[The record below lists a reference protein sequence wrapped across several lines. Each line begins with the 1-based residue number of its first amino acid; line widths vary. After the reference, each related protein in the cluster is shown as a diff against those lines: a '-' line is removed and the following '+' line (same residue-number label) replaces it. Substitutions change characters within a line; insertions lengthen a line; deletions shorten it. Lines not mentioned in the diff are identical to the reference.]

1 MPGDLWTCEMLF
13 RCQYDDDD
21 VLPLLAIPWKL
32 INVQHTPKLA
42 STNQSDL
49 DRLAAG
55 FALGEFGRKTCHGR

>member
-1 MPGDLWTCEMLF
+1 MLF

-55 FALGEFGRKTCHGR
+55 FELSEFGREVCHGR